1 MSFVWPLRA
10 RTIPLAQNM
19 PGCPNRNEA
28 VALEPDFST
37 PFPAQARS
45 GKCVLVGPRKHPQGR
60 IVNGWLILIGIVGA
74 IIVVADGI
82 KRPLYSELEPQPQ
95 SMQYDP
101 YSAAFLLA
109 GITLPLAFAY
119 ARRARVSLTEAL
131 FLWFIFCTTAYNKD
145 FSYLRLPGVPLFVT
159 DIVLISILTSIYIFQ
174 RRCLPR
180 IPSGLTIPLAL
191 FVAAGA
197 LAAARGFLGQHE
209 SLLVVRD
216 SAIVGYSLFL
226 PVGYHLTKNWLVIR
240 RVAAWFALGAAL
252 SVLNGLAQFA
262 DVPEQRRFVS
272 GIYVLVPLVG
282 VLVMMANGL
291 IRQRVGWILAGVFS
305 IGLFLAN
312 SRSSFVIIVVLSV
325 LALLVP
331 GLFRRKR
338 RLVTLITGLVTGAVL
353 AGSFTLLYL
362 HPRSERTFALRVAG
376 ELSSGVLHSSND
388 PNWQFR
394 LMAWKEAWNRF
405 KEYPA
410 AGEGFGI
417 PFIFE
422 IWDSDVRPHN
432 TFLTVLYKM
441 GLLGFL
447 PLLVFLAYFF
457 LLGFHAIRRNRQ
469 DDHVVFLE
477 IVILALVCFCV
488 WGAASLMLESPY
500 LASLF
505 WAGVGISLRLA
516 QKLDLER
523 SFRGMARSK
532 SAGTPRSLTLSRPIA
547 LPARAASA
555 NFAAIPKESK

>member
-1 MSFVWPLRA
+1 
-10 RTIPLAQNM
+10 M
-19 PGCPNRNEA
+19 PGCPSRNEA
-28 VALEPDFST
+28 VALEPDSST

-45 GKCVLVGPRKHPQGR
+45 GKCVLVGPQKHPRGR

-74 IIVVADGI
+74 IVVVADGLT
-82 KRPLYSELEPQPQ
+82 RPLYSDLEPWPQ
-95 SMQYDP
+95 SLQYDP

-119 ARRARVSLTEAL
+119 ARRARVPLTEAL
-131 FLWFIFCTTAYNKD
+131 FLWFILCTTAYNKD

-159 DIVLISILTSIYIFQ
+159 DIVLIVLLTSIYIVQ
-174 RRCLPR
+174 RRRGPRLPAVLN
-180 IPSGLTIPLAL
+180 ISLAL
-191 FVAAGA
+191 FVLAGV
-197 LAAARGFLGQHE
+197 LAAARGFLGHHE
-209 SLLVVRD
+209 SLLVLRD

-226 PVGYHLTKNWLVIR
+226 LVGYHVTKDWLVIR
-240 RVAAWFALGAAL
+240 RVAVWFALGAAL
-252 SVLNGLAQFA
+252 SILNGLAQFA

-272 GIYVLVPLVG
+272 AIYVLVPLVG
-282 VLVMMANGL
+282 VLVMTANGL
-291 IRQRVGWILAGVFS
+291 IGQRLAWILAGVFS

-312 SRSSFVIIVVLSV
+312 SRSAFVIIVVLSV

-353 AGSFTLLYL
+353 AGSFTLVYL
-362 HPRSERTFALRVAG
+362 HLRSERAFAVRVAG
-376 ELSSGVLHSSND
+376 ELSSGFLHTSND
-388 PNWQFR
+388 PRWQFR

-441 GLLGFL
+441 GLVGFL

-457 LLGFHAIRRNRQ
+457 LFGFRAIRRNLQ
-469 DDHVVFLE
+469 DYHVVFLE
-477 IVILALVCFCV
+477 IVILALVCFCG
-488 WGAASLMLESPY
+488 WGGASLMLESPY

-505 WAGVGISLRLA
+505 WVGIGASLRMIH
-516 QKLDLER
+516 KLDSER
-523 SFRGMARSK
+523 STRN
-532 SAGTPRSLTLSRPIA
+532 A
-547 LPARAASA
+547 LRERYAIGSNKLRLR
-555 NFAAIPKESK
+555 AIPAGKAIL

>member
-1 MSFVWPLRA
+1 MNLVWPLPAPR
-10 RTIPLAQNM
+10 IPLTRNT
-19 PGCPNRNEA
+19 PGRLDPNET
-28 VALEPDFST
+28 VPLEPESST
-37 PFPAQARS
+37 PPSPPR
-45 GKCVLVGPRKHPQGR
+45 GEICVLVGPRKHRQGL
-60 IVNGWLILIGIVGA
+60 IVNGWFIFIGIVGA
-74 IIVVADGI
+74 IIVVADGL
-82 KRPLYSELEPQPQ
+82 KRPPNFDLEPLPQ

-109 GITLPLAFAY
+109 GLTLPFAIAY

-131 FLWFIFCTTAYNKD
+131 FLWFIFCTTTYAKD

-159 DIVLISILTSIYIFQ
+159 DIVLISILSSIYIFH
-174 RRCLPR
+174 RPCRSR
-180 IPSGLTIPLAL
+180 TPSGLMISMAL

-197 LAAARGFLGQHE
+197 LAAARGFLGHHDPA
-209 SLLVVRD
+209 LVLRD
-216 SAIVGYSLFL
+216 SAIVGYSLFI
-226 PVGYHLTKNWLVIR
+226 PVGYHLTRNWPVIR

-262 DVPEQRRFVS
+262 VVPEQRRFVG
-272 GIYVLVPLVG
+272 GIYVLVSFVGTLV
-282 VLVMMANGL
+282 LLANRL
-291 IRQRVGWILAGVFS
+291 ILPRIAWILAGVFS
-305 IGLFLAN
+305 IGLLLAN
-312 SRSSFVIIVVLSV
+312 SRSAFVIIVVLFA

-338 RLVTLITGLVTGAVL
+338 RLLTLIATLVTAAVL
-353 AGSFTLLYL
+353 AGSFSFLYL
-362 HPRSERTFALRVAG
+362 HLHSERAFAVRVAS
-376 ELSSGVLHSSND
+376 ELSSGILHTSND
-388 PNWQFR
+388 PYWQFR
-394 LMAWKEAWNRF
+394 LMAWREAWNRF
-405 KEYPA
+405 REYPA

-417 PFIFE
+417 PFIFD

-457 LLGFHAIRRNRQ
+457 LLGFQAILRHRQ
-469 DDHVVFLE
+469 GVHVPFLQV
-477 IVILALVCFCV
+477 VILAQVCFCV
-488 WGAASLMLESPY
+488 WGSASLMLESPY

-523 SFRGMARSK
+523 SFRCMARSK
-532 SAGTPRSLTLSRPIA
+532 TGATPGSLTLSRPLV

-555 NFAAIPKESK
+555 NFTAIPKESR